1 MYLLKLHK
9 SGGIDGETQK
19 EVLVLESGTRFHLSK
34 YSRDKSNTP
43 SNFCLKLR
51 KHVRTKRIEKVEQ
64 VGIDRIVDFT
74 IGSGPAR
81 HHLILELYSQGNVIL
96 TDGDYKVLT
105 LLRSHRDDANEFA
118 IMANHPYP
126 IDRSRTRTQV
136 TPESVAEAA
145 KANAGGTLRALVGK
159 ALPYGNQIAEHCVL
173 LAGRDPKA
181 PVEAELPEEEA
192 AHIAAKI
199 NEVEEMLAFCGAEVP
214 KGYIFVKG
222 GGDAAKPEGDGDQDT
237 EPRVYDIFE
246 PFLTRQSESKPHQC
260 YETFDEAVDEFY
272 SSAECQKQEVAKHQE
287 KKQIASKLDKI
298 KNDQDA
304 RITSLRN
311 QALST
316 NKKAQLIEYNL
327 ESVDAAINAV
337 NEALASGFDWK
348 ELDQM
353 IQSEKEAGNPVASL
367 VSSLQLD
374 RNAITLRLENNLD
387 DPEEEGEGGSR
398 RGKLSVQVDLGM
410 TAHAN
415 ARALYQQRKKHE
427 AKESKTVQASQRAL
441 KQAEKQA
448 STQMKKLKVTAKP
461 GFKVARKQYWFE
473 KFDWFVSSENY
484 LVVSGRDA
492 QQNELLVKR
501 YLTTHDVYVHADIHG
516 AASCVVRNRVGGGPI
531 PPTTLLEAGSFCVCH
546 SQAWNSKF
554 TTGSWWVHSS
564 QVSKTAPSG
573 EYLSTGSFMIRGK
586 KNFLQPTQLLMGF
599 TVLFKLDEE
608 SVEAHLGERACR
620 SVEEAE
626 TVADAAAAAA
636 EEEEEE
642 EEEAMPALEAEDGDE
657 DEEDLSL
664 LDTSAAL
671 SAAGDEEEEYEQVG
685 YVAKT
690 GGGTSSYT
698 AARERQRHMEE
709 SSAARA
715 GNGGAEGK
723 GAAKGGAQPPKKS
736 VRGKRGKKKK
746 MKKYADQDDEDR
758 ELAMMLLGN
767 PGGKK
772 KEEAKKAVVDSVE
785 VEGGAEVERA
795 EAPAKGQGAEEVG
808 RGKPNR
814 AEDAPVAQQLT
825 HDGDVEIMNSLT
837 GLPREDDI
845 LHFCLP
851 MCAPYSAIMQ
861 HKYKVKVQPG
871 NLKKGKAAKTAMEML
886 IKTHEP
892 EQREYDLLR
901 AVPEQEV
908 VAAMVGNSKPSVS
921 FRRGQ
926 VKGLSKAT
934 TQGKGGKKKGKGK
947 KKR

>member
-1 MYLLKLHK
+1 
-9 SGGIDGETQK
+9 
-19 EVLVLESGTRFHLSK
+19 
-34 YSRDKSNTP
+34 
-43 SNFCLKLR
+43 
-51 KHVRTKRIEKVEQ
+51 
-64 VGIDRIVDFT
+64 
-74 IGSGPAR
+74 
-81 HHLILELYSQGNVIL
+81 
-96 TDGDYKVLT
+96 
-105 LLRSHRDDANEFA
+105 
-118 IMANHPYP
+118 
-126 IDRSRTRTQV
+126 
-136 TPESVAEAA
+136 
-145 KANAGGTLRALVGK
+145 
-159 ALPYGNQIAEHCVL
+159 
-173 LAGRDPKA
+173 
-181 PVEAELPEEEA
+181 
-192 AHIAAKI
+192 
-199 NEVEEMLAFCGAEVP
+199 
-214 KGYIFVKG
+214 
-222 GGDAAKPEGDGDQDT
+222 
-237 EPRVYDIFE
+237 
-246 PFLTRQSESKPHQC
+246 
-260 YETFDEAVDEFY
+260 
-272 SSAECQKQEVAKHQE
+272 
-287 KKQIASKLDKI
+287 
-298 KNDQDA
+298 
-304 RITSLRN
+304 
-311 QALST
+311 
-316 NKKAQLIEYNL
+316 
-327 ESVDAAINAV
+327 
-337 NEALASGFDWK
+337 
-348 ELDQM
+348 
-353 IQSEKEAGNPVASL
+353 
-367 VSSLQLD
+367 
-374 RNAITLRLENNLD
+374 
-387 DPEEEGEGGSR
+387 
-398 RGKLSVQVDLGM
+398 
-410 TAHAN
+410 
-415 ARALYQQRKKHE
+415 
-427 AKESKTVQASQRAL
+427 
-441 KQAEKQA
+441 
-448 STQMKKLKVTAKP
+448 
-461 GFKVARKQYWFE
+461 
-473 KFDWFVSSENY
+473 
-484 LVVSGRDA
+484 
-492 QQNELLVKR
+492 
-501 YLTTHDVYVHADIHG
+501 
-516 AASCVVRNRVGGGPI
+516 
-531 PPTTLLEAGSFCVCH
+531 
-546 SQAWNSKF
+546 
-554 TTGSWWVHSS
+554 
-564 QVSKTAPSG
+564 
-573 EYLSTGSFMIRGK
+573 
-586 KNFLQPTQLLMGF
+586 
-599 TVLFKLDEE
+599 
-608 SVEAHLGERACR
+608 
-620 SVEEAE
+620 
-626 TVADAAAAAA
+626 
-636 EEEEEE
+636 
-642 EEEAMPALEAEDGDE
+642 MPALEAEDGDE